1 MIPIEIAMSRRV
13 KFNRITI
20 VVKVTSDELTLFS
33 MRSLGIHEDHEVKD
47 ELDRNNL
54 TSRII

>member
-13 KFNRITI
+13 KFNRVTI

-33 MRSLGIHEDHEVKD
+33 MRSLGNLEDHEVKN
-47 ELDRNNL
+47 ELDRKKPL
-54 TSRII
+54 E

>member
-13 KFNRITI
+13 KFNQVTI
-20 VVKVTSDELTLFS
+20 VVKVTSDELALFS
-33 MRSLGIHEDHEVKD
+33 MRSLGNLEDHEVKNK
-47 ELDRNNL
+47 LDRNNL